1 MVIVMND
8 KKFRLSFEVGF
19 IMDDNFNDKLIDLI
33 LESLKHDVKHAMNKN
48 MHLCSNL
55 ICSKDINVVELVSS
69 DDESFGGD

>member
-1 MVIVMND
+1 MDD

-33 LESLKHDVKHAMNKN
+33 LESLKHDVKSAMNKN

-69 DDESFGGD
+69 EDNSLGGD